1 MVGASVRKE
10 WNVHIY
16 VNIDK
21 CRDKPKWRLKGRYL
35 SAGAYD
41 IWGRSSVGRA
51 PEWHSGGQGFEPPRL
66 HQFID
71 NAGSW

>member
-1 MVGASVRKE
+1 MAAKRQ
-10 WNVHIY
+10 I
-16 VNIDK
+16 I
-21 CRDKPKWRLKGRYL
+21 

-51 PEWHSGGQGFEPPRL
+51 REWHSRGQGFESLRL